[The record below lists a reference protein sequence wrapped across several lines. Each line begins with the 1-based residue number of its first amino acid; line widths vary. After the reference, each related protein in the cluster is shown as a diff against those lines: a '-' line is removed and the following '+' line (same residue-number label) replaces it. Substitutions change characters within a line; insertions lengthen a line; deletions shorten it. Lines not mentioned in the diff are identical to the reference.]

1 MTEIF
6 GGTSGAETLVWYDF
20 TGKNTRAGRK
30 PDGRPTIN
38 HERVAIR
45 VGSINELGARSSAI
59 LLDPAKQFSV
69 RANRADPGLNRK
81 IENLHPRELRDNA
94 VTNRPA
100 RCTPAAQASERREA
114 HSLHLDRS
122 SDSARARG
130 PHFERPSRHRGLLR
144 LFSSSMYSTDP
155 FAGVNFGRRASSSA
169 RRWAITA
176 SARSRAIS

>member
-1 MTEIF
+1 MTVIF

-100 RCTPAAQASERREA
+100 RYTPAAQASERREA

-122 SDSARARG
+122 SDSARHKAIIEARYSNG
-130 PHFERPSRHRGLLR
+130 PAVIAA
-144 LFSSSMYSTDP
+144 Y
-155 FAGVNFGRRASSSA
+155 
-169 RRWAITA
+169 
-176 SARSRAIS
+176 

>member
-1 MTEIF
+1 MTEIL
-6 GGTSGAETLVWYDF
+6 GGQYVREHERRRNAGLVCFPKKEYESGTE
-20 TGKNTRAGRK
+20 AG
-30 PDGRPTIN
+30 GRPTIN

-45 VGSINELGARSSAI
+45 VGSINELGARSSAV

-100 RCTPAAQASERREA
+100 RYTPAAQASERREA

-122 SDSARARG
+122 SDSARHKAIIEARYSNG
-130 PHFERPSRHRGLLR
+130 PAVIAA
-144 LFSSSMYSTDP
+144 Y
-155 FAGVNFGRRASSSA
+155 
-169 RRWAITA
+169 
-176 SARSRAIS
+176 